1 MGKISIQYVKIQDII
16 PYDKNPRINDDSVDK
31 VAASIREFGF
41 KVPIMLDSKNVV
53 IAGHTR
59 LKAAKKLKLKELPCV
74 YADDLSDE
82 QVKALRLADNKVG
95 ESSLWDEDLL
105 NEELSGILNIDMDA
119 FGFGAVEAAVEE
131 AFNDDKYTFTTNI
144 PQYEIVGDCPELE
157 ECFDQEKANEL
168 IEEIEKSSVKE
179 NEKAFL
185 IEAAKR
191 HTIFDYRKIAE
202 YYAYATAEMQR
213 LMERSALVII
223 DVNDAIAN
231 GYATLNQSVVE
242 MMEGEDDAR

>member
-1 MGKISIQYVKIQDII
+1 MSKLTIQYVKIQDII

-31 VAASIREFGF
+31 VANSIREFGF

-59 LKAAKKLKLKELPCV
+59 LKAAKKLKLTELPCV

-105 NEELSGILNIDMDA
+105 NEELSEILNIDMDA
-119 FGFGAVEAAVEE
+119 FGFGTVEEAVEE

-157 ECFDQEKANEL
+157 ECFDEEKATEL

-242 MMEGEDDAR
+242 MMEGEDDA

>member
-41 KVPIMLDSKNVV
+41 KVPIMLDRKNVV

-105 NEELSGILNIDMDA
+105 NEELSGILNID
-119 FGFGAVEAAVEE
+119 
-131 AFNDDKYTFTTNI
+131 
-144 PQYEIVGDCPELE
+144 L
-157 ECFDQEKANEL
+157 
-168 IEEIEKSSVKE
+168 
-179 NEKAFL
+179 
-185 IEAAKR
+185 
-191 HTIFDYRKIAE
+191 
-202 YYAYATAEMQR
+202 
-213 LMERSALVII
+213 
-223 DVNDAIAN
+223 
-231 GYATLNQSVVE
+231 
-242 MMEGEDDAR
+242 

>member
-31 VAASIREFGF
+31 VANSIREFGF
-41 KVPIMLDSKNVV
+41 KVPIMLDSKSVV

-59 LKAAKKLKLKELPCV
+59 LKAAKKLKLTELPCV

-105 NEELSGILNIDMDA
+105 NEELSEILNIDMDA
-119 FGFGAVEAAVEE
+119 FGFGTVEEAVEE

-157 ECFDQEKANEL
+157 ECFDEEKAAEL

-179 NEKAFL
+179 DEKRFL

-202 YYAYATAEMQR
+202 YYAYASAEMQR

-231 GYATLNQSVVE
+231 GYAVLNQSVVG
-242 MMEGEDDAR
+242 MMEGEDDA

>member
-41 KVPIMLDSKNVV
+41 KVPIMLDSKNVI

-105 NEELSGILNIDMDA
+105 SEELSEILNIDMDA
-119 FGFGAVEAAVEE
+119 FGFGTVKEAVEE

-157 ECFDQEKANEL
+157 ECFDEEKAAEL

-202 YYAYATAEMQR
+202 YYAYASAEMQR

-231 GYATLNQSVVE
+231 GYATLNQSVVG
-242 MMEGEDDAR
+242 MMEGEDDA

>member
-31 VAASIREFGF
+31 VANSIREFGF

-105 NEELSGILNIDMDA
+105 SEELSGILNIDMND
-119 FGFGAVEAAVEE
+119 FGFGDIEE
-131 AFNDDKYTFTTNI
+131 AVSQVLNDEKYTFTTNI
-144 PQYEIVGDCPELE
+144 PQYEIVGDCPELNE
-157 ECFDQEKANEL
+157 LFDGEKAAEL
-168 IEEIEKSSVKE
+168 IEEIEKSSVRE
-179 NEKAFL
+179 DEKAFL

-191 HTIFDYRKIAE
+191 HTVFDYRKIAE

-223 DVNDAIAN
+223 DVNNAIAN

-242 MMEGEDDAR
+242 MMEGEDDA

>member
-1 MGKISIQYVKIQDII
+1 MDKISIQYVKIQDII

-41 KVPIMLDSKNVV
+41 KVPIMLDSKNVI

-105 NEELSGILNIDMDA
+105 SEELSGILNIDMDA
-119 FGFGAVEAAVEE
+119 FGFGAIEEAVEE
-131 AFNDDKYTFTTNI
+131 AINDDKYTFTSNI
-144 PQYEIVGDCPELE
+144 PQYEIVGDCPELNE
-157 ECFDQEKANEL
+157 LFDGEKAAEL
-168 IEEIEKSSVKE
+168 IEEIEKSSVRE
-179 NEKAFL
+179 DEKAFL

-191 HTIFDYRKIAE
+191 HTVFDYRKIAE

-223 DVNDAIAN
+223 DVNNAIAN

-242 MMEGEDDAR
+242 MMEGEDDA

>member
-119 FGFGAVEAAVEE
+119 FGFGAVEEAVEE

-157 ECFDQEKANEL
+157 ECFDQEKATEL

-179 NEKAFL
+179 DEKAFL

-242 MMEGEDDAR
+242 MMEGEDDA

>member
-95 ESSLWDEDLL
+95 ESSMWDEDLL
-105 NEELSGILNIDMDA
+105 NEELAGILNIDMND
-119 FGFGAVEAAVEE
+119 FGFGDIEE
-131 AFNDDKYTFTTNI
+131 AVSQVLNDEKYTFTTNI
-144 PQYEIVGDCPELE
+144 PQYDIVGDCPELS
-157 ECFDQEKANEL
+157 ECLDGEKAAEL
-168 IEEIEKSSVKE
+168 IEEIEKSSVRE
-179 NEKAFL
+179 DEKAFL

-191 HTIFDYRKIAE
+191 HTVFDYRKIAE

-242 MMEGEDDAR
+242 MMEGEDDA